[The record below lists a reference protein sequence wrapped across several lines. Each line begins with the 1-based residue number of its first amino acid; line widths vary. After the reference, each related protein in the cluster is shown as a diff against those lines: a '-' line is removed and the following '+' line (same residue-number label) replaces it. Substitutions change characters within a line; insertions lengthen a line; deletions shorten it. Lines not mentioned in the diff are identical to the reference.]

1 MTNYAKNAKYYA
13 RCANLASSS
22 SISFQF
28 KTFFRIS
35 PDNIF
40 SRVPRLSLLN
50 FFQKFTIF
58 EQFLRVL
65 RRWSKKGKRL
75 RFHRRTPAMTFQHSA
90 EY

>member
-50 FFQKFTIF
+50 FFQNFTILSNF
-58 EQFLRVL
+58 YALYAAGAKMA
-65 RRWSKKGKRL
+65 SGCDS
-75 RFHRRTPAMTFQHSA
+75 TA
-90 EY
+90 EHQQ